1 MSRMRITGS
10 KNALV
15 KLCAD
20 QTAVSVP
27 KDRNTLS
34 WSYVRHSGLHR
45 RRSRSRRTDRL
56 ANDGCLSW
64 RVFRV
69 NADAVLGCH
78 GHTAETGY
86 VPNRNW
92 YIYVLESR
100 LCHESAA
107 LRQASGPYSLT

>member
-1 MSRMRITGS
+1 MCG
-10 KNALV
+10 
-15 KLCAD
+15 
-20 QTAVSVP
+20 TAGYIGDAPDRAEPIVSQM
-27 KDRNTLS
+27 
-34 WSYVRHSGLHR
+34 
-45 RRSRSRRTDRL
+45 TD
-56 ANDGCLSW
+56 CLSW

-69 NADAVLGCH
+69 NADAVVGCH

-100 LCHESAA
+100 LSHESAA